1 MFDHTED
8 SPDLD
13 DHDLAR
19 PMSVEG
25 KQKEKSI
32 EKSQIFFTRCYTPL
46 QPRPKKISESTPLGR
61 EADEETE

>member
-32 EKSQIFFTRCYTPL
+32 EKS
-46 QPRPKKISESTPLGR
+46 
-61 EADEETE
+61 